1 MLEKGLTGQSVIYS
15 LIFNDANVVDVR
27 NIQQFGLSDVL
38 NGRMAQIFQK
48 YTLKGG
54 NATK

>member
-27 NIQQFGLSDVL
+27 NIQ
-38 NGRMAQIFQK
+38 
-48 YTLKGG
+48 
-54 NATK
+54 